1 MLCSWL
7 RALPAAKNLVAL
19 EQKALPLLEAVNIT
33 RHRLKTIKRPPHP
46 TPTAQVMQ
54 TLDFVLLK
62 CLEPFW
68 MDHYPEPT
76 AAQCKQ
82 KWLWSGLTQAE

>member
-1 MLCSWL
+1 MQLVEGSACSEKPCGIGTESTP
-7 RALPAAKNLVAL
+7 PAGSSKYY
-19 EQKALPLLEAVNIT
+19 ETPLKGYQAPPT
-33 RHRLKTIKRPPHP
+33 PHP

-82 KWLWSGLTQAE
+82 KWLWSGLTQAQ